1 MLCTLNTAII
11 YDICLYYS
19 MQVSFRM
26 GRKLWCVYEWVCG
39 LLIHSAMEIEI
50 LADPFIRDSTVDTWR
65 FR

>member
-1 MLCTLNTAII
+1 
-11 YDICLYYS
+11 